1 MINYGLTLT
10 KEQQVEAARIK
21 AQVLPEVEKEIEAM
35 AELLASRSTEGF
47 FGETELQLR
56 DGCHRI
62 GLQAL
67 QAALNERK
75 KGGTKG
81 RA

>member
-1 MINYGLTLT
+1 MKGYRLTLNQT
-10 KEQQVEAARIK
+10 QREEAARIK
-21 AQVLPEVEKEIEAM
+21 AEVMFDIEKEIESM
-35 AELLASRSTEGF
+35 AQLLASRSTDAF

-62 GLQAL
+62 GLRTL
-67 QAALNERK
+67 QAALDGRK